1 MSGFVSVVT
10 WTLNAEA
17 FLVVLEDYFL
27 AAGLAGGWGCLS
39 LPALSVFCVSR
50 RPLLLLAR
58 AVYWTGAGPGEGTQR
73 GSAELRTA
81 KQNVSSS
88 VETGTDI
95 TILHTYI
102 HWMILI

>member
-1 MSGFVSVVT
+1 MCWRTIS
-10 WTLNAEA
+10 WL
-17 FLVVLEDYFL
+17 L
-27 AAGLAGGWGCLS
+27 AWLGAGGCLS

-95 TILHTYI
+95 TILHTLDDFNLDMY
-102 HWMILI
+102 LIIEI

>member
-1 MSGFVSVVT
+1 MVT

-17 FLVVLEDYFL
+17 FPVELEDYFL
-27 AAGLAGGWGCLS
+27 AAGLAGGCLS
-39 LPALSVFCVSR
+39 LPALSVFCVSM
-50 RPLLLLAR
+50 RPLLAR

-73 GSAELRTA
+73 GSAELRAA

-95 TILHTYI
+95 TYI
-102 HWMILI
+102 HNS

>member
-1 MSGFVSVVT
+1 MVT

-17 FLVVLEDYFL
+17 FPVELEDYFL
-27 AAGLAGGWGCLS
+27 AAGLAGAGWWLPLS
-39 LPALSVFCVSR
+39 LPALSVFCVSM
-50 RPLLLLAR
+50 RPLLAR

-73 GSAELRTA
+73 GSAELRAA

-95 TILHTYI
+95 TYI
-102 HWMILI
+102 HNS